1 MSGVYIFYI
10 SKTVKFLQYCR
21 HWTEFGVLFGVF
33 INYCKIGKTI
43 AKRKT
48 SLELTLKVTIV

>member
-10 SKTVKFLQYCR
+10 SKLSSFTILSALGRVWGFVWMWYKLSVKL
-21 HWTEFGVLFGVF
+21 
-33 INYCKIGKTI
+33 KTI

-48 SLELTLKVTIV
+48 GLDLTLKVTIV